1 MENLRIQLKVD
12 DADVENV
19 DMVRRNQELANA
31 NPVPKKVGEAADVG
45 EGVREVVKRG
55 ASVVVRR
62 VRNPVE
68 ANLVLKGKG
77 EEGIVW
83 DTMMKNK

>member
-1 MENLRIQLKVD
+1 MVVKEPNVE
-12 DADVENV
+12 DVNP
-19 DMVRRNQELANA
+19 
-31 NPVPKKVGEAADVG
+31 NPVLKGAEAADVG
-45 EGVREVVKRG
+45 EGEGEVVKRG

-62 VRNPVE
+62 VRNPV
-68 ANLVLKGKG
+68 NPNPVLKG